1 MRRTFFIV
9 FGFYVI
15 FSYESEENIG
25 NYESEYNGYD
35 DDHGESNPCT
45 IYENSDYEGDECHH
59 AKFPN
64 ETQTIKKLFG
74 NKVRECCPTF
84 HGFIYQRQ
92 CEVIYKSYLVF
103 SSLYTTY

>member
-1 MRRTFFIV
+1 MVRWIFFIV
-9 FGFYVI
+9 FCFYVI
-15 FSYESEENIG
+15 FSYGSEENIG
-25 NYESEYNGYD
+25 NYESDDYYNGYD
-35 DDHGESNPCT
+35 DDHGDSNPCT

-103 SSLYTTY
+103 S

>member
-1 MRRTFFIV
+1 MRRILFIV
-9 FGFYVI
+9 FGFHII
-15 FSYESEENIG
+15 FSYGSEENDG
-25 NYESEYNGYD
+25 GYDYESDDYNYNGYD
-35 DDHGESNPCT
+35 DDHGDSNPCT

-64 ETQTIKKLFG
+64 ETKTIKKLFG

-103 SSLYTTY
+103 S

>member
-1 MRRTFFIV
+1 MRRIFFIV

-25 NYESEYNGYD
+25 NYESDDYNYNGYD
-35 DDHGESNPCT
+35 DGEGNPCT

-64 ETQTIKKLFG
+64 ETQTIKKLLG

-103 SSLYTTY
+103 S

>member
-1 MRRTFFIV
+1 MVNYNCLHTYGR
-9 FGFYVI
+9 
-15 FSYESEENIG
+15 EENNG
-25 NYESEYNGYD
+25 NHDYNYD
-35 DDHGESNPCT
+35 DDYGDSNPCT

-64 ETQTIKKLFG
+64 ETQAIKKIFG

-92 CEVIYKSYLVF
+92 CEVIKVTYFLICKLK
-103 SSLYTTY
+103 TTHIFLIILG